1 MVTSEHAFGDTYCK
15 WYDSWDM
22 SVFDN
27 VDRFKRVKA
36 LADGIVVR
44 ILDKNSDR
52 WMSKSK
58 NGFNIDDDNDEV
70 NMSFELKATDNP
82 YIWKLKDMSTGNY
95 LESIFGTLRLT
106 VENAK
111 VSQQWRLELEE
122 DGCYKIQN
130 VNDKKL
136 LSISGA
142 SSFAGSN
149 LFLVEEGAS
158 NSQSFGL
165 YFDTKAYDYEMAD
178 MFSLSYWQENKRLM
192 TEQQKYEEGGT
203 GISRME
209 NDDENNVV
217 LYPMSNNG
225 DFKVFINNNSTADI
239 QIVEIGS
246 GRVVYSDKLVKRG
259 EAVVI
264 HLAGILL
271 PGIYTVRIQTPESVV
286 VKRMVVSHML

>member
-1 MVTSEHAFGDTYCK
+1 MLEVICFLWKKGQVTHRA
-15 WYDSWDM
+15 
-22 SVFDN
+22 
-27 VDRFKRVKA
+27 
-36 LADGIVVR
+36 
-44 ILDKNSDR
+44 
-52 WMSKSK
+52 
-58 NGFNIDDDNDEV
+58 
-70 NMSFELKATDNP
+70 
-82 YIWKLKDMSTGNY
+82 
-95 LESIFGTLRLT
+95 
-106 VENAK
+106 
-111 VSQQWRLELEE
+111 
-122 DGCYKIQN
+122 
-130 VNDKKL
+130 
-136 LSISGA
+136 
-142 SSFAGSN
+142 
-149 LFLVEEGAS
+149 
-158 NSQSFGL
+158 FGL